1 MASID
6 PKGVLLLLHD
16 FSKRIICCEGAFIY
30 ETRQANEE
38 RRRSE
43 ERRGSIDRVYLR
55 RGAMNQQNPKPNLP
69 PTVPSVSPPSVPAR
83 SASRSS
89 PPSPVFPPD
98 SSQSSAKPKSL
109 NQFTVS
115 KKEPKQAA
123 IPAIQL
129 ANSDDSQKNEG
140 WLSRFFW
147 QMPSWLTSAL
157 LHVSIILILALV
169 PVREE
174 IKNSLSLILGL
185 GESSGSE
192 EELSTFDLSD
202 LSNDMDVSDEEVK
215 DLSTLTTEM
224 ESMVEDLSNM
234 NATVELAPMTIKTSL
249 SSRSGLMK
257 DALLKAYGGTDNTER
272 AVAMGLE
279 WIKKQQAKDGSWSL
293 AGPYSE
299 GGVNEN
305 RPAATAMSLMAFMG
319 AGNTHKVG
327 TYQTNVARGLE
338 YLLSIQDDDG
348 FFAAKATGIQRT
360 YAQAQASIAVCELYG
375 MTGDES
381 LRVPAERAVQ
391 WAIQAQSDSGGWR
404 YQPRQDSDTSVTGWY
419 VMALISARMAGMDI
433 ESDAL
438 ENVHKF
444 LDSVQRNTGENR
456 PNPNGDKYAYTAAS
470 RDKDSMTAEGILC
483 RMYLGWST
491 TDKRIVRGCDYLASH
506 PISSELNNRDYY
518 YWYYATNSLHHAG
531 GAAWF
536 KWNEVMRDTLP
547 SLQIQAGRERGSW
560 PPQGDPHGDAG
571 GRLYTTVLAVLC
583 LEAYYRHMPLSEMA
597 KAE

>member
-1 MASID
+1 M
-6 PKGVLLLLHD
+6 K
-16 FSKRIICCEGAFIY
+16 E
-30 ETRQANEE
+30 
-38 RRRSE
+38 
-43 ERRGSIDRVYLR
+43 
-55 RGAMNQQNPKPNLP
+55 QNPKPNLP
-69 PTVPSVSPPSVPAR
+69 PAVPTVSPPIVPAK
-83 SASRSS
+83 SS
-89 PPSPVFPPD
+89 PRSPPPAPAFPPD
-98 SSQSSAKPKSL
+98 TSKSSAKPKTL
-109 NQFTVS
+109 NEFNVG
-115 KKEPKQAA
+115 KREPKPLA
-123 IPAIQL
+123 IPPIPR
-129 ANSDDSQKNEG
+129 ANSEDSPTSEG
-140 WLSRFFW
+140 WISRVFW
-147 QMPSWLTSAL
+147 QIPSWLTSAL
-157 LHVSIILILALV
+157 LHVTIILILALV

-174 IKNSLSLILGL
+174 IQNSLSLILGL

-192 EELSTFDLSD
+192 EELSTFDLSE
-202 LSNDMDVSDEEVK
+202 LSNEMDVSDEVVK
-215 DLSTLTTEM
+215 DLSTLTTDL

-249 SSRSGLMK
+249 SSRTGLMK
-257 DALLKAYGGTDNTER
+257 DALLKAYGGTENTER

-279 WIKKQQAKDGSWSL
+279 WIKKQQGKDGSWSL

-305 RPAATAMSLMAFMG
+305 RPAATAMALLAFMG
-319 AGNTHKVG
+319 AGNTHKEG
-327 TYQTNVARGLE
+327 PYQSNVARGLE
-338 YLLSIQDDDG
+338 YLLSIQDEDG

-360 YAQAQASIAVCELYG
+360 YSQAQASIAVCELYG
-375 MTGDES
+375 MTRDES
-381 LRVPAERAVQ
+381 LSIPAERAVR
-391 WAIQAQSDSGGWR
+391 WAIDAQSDSGGWR

-433 ESDAL
+433 DSQVL
-438 ENVHKF
+438 EKIHTF

-483 RMYLGWST
+483 RMYLGWNT
-491 TDKRIVRGCDYLASH
+491 TDQRIVRGCDYLASR
-506 PISSELNNRDYY
+506 PISSELEKRDYY

-571 GRLYTTVLAVLC
+571 GRLYATVMAVLC

-597 KAE
+597 KAK